1 MDEVPLE
8 ISIEELDRMRNE
20 GEPHTLLDIREPH
33 ELRISALSGSLD
45 IPMGSVSERL
55 DELPR
60 EGTIAVLCR
69 TGNRSMKVTMWLRAA
84 GLRGRDQ
91 CRRRDQRLGG
101 KDRSVFAAVLR
112 CGTCDTLGVTG
123 SHALTGSS

>member
-45 IPMGSVSERL
+45 IPMGSVSGAPGR
-55 DELPR
+55 
-60 EGTIAVLCR
+60 IAEKTAR
-69 TGNRSMKVTMWLRAA
+69 SPSSAGPATGA
-84 GLRGRDQ
+84 
-91 CRRRDQRLGG
+91 
-101 KDRSVFAAVLR
+101 
-112 CGTCDTLGVTG
+112 
-123 SHALTGSS
+123 